1 MRAVRSRDTACEMAV
16 RRRVHQAGLRY
27 RVDAA
32 PLPGFRRKADLVFP
46 RARVAVFIDGC
57 FWHGCPAHGTPSKAN
72 AMWWRDKI
80 AGNRRRDEATRQV
93 LEDAGWIVRR
103 YWEHE
108 DPEAVAEDLT
118 SLIRALQRYDRRSG
132 SRPAPEP

>member
-1 MRAVRSRDTACEMAV
+1 
-16 RRRVHQAGLRY
+16 
-27 RVDAA
+27 
-32 PLPGFRRKADLVFP
+32 
-46 RARVAVFIDGC
+46 VFIDGC
-57 FWHGCPAHGTPSKAN
+57 FWHGCPVHGTQSKAN
-72 AMWWRDKI
+72 AVWWRDKI

-118 SLIRALQRYDRRSG
+118 GLIRALQRSDRRSG